1 MCREIW
7 GRDELVIRWN
17 VEKPVSAS
25 RGWKIKEGIE
35 RGPEEVSDSIT
46 ARNLAVGHG
55 GKG

>member
-1 MCREIW
+1 MYREIW

-17 VEKPVSAS
+17 VEKPVRES

-46 ARNLAVGHG
+46 ARNPAAGRG